1 MNNEEVNFEYTLPAD
16 INLVE
21 SESPVKNRKVKS
33 NGKAKNED
41 NEQLPEC
48 DYNEAFED
56 NNQND
61 EFDKSYENMENLEK
75 YKQNYGDEDEIQD
88 ENNEEKKE
96 DKIEDKSTKIKVEN
110 VNENLNNTNNM
121 TINSQNKYQSKF
133 LSTVNDNSKK
143 MSNPSRLQQA
153 EISYEKVQMKMN
165 KIFEEDEKLEKL
177 EEKKDYEVLSDVYIQ
192 QNLKL
197 IKNLEEFSQILNILI
212 EATRFTAKKQE
223 IEKKENPKKKKK
235 KVINPPINEGN
246 TSSENK
252 LVEVFKIEYN
262 RLKGRVEQLNGL
274 NYEENLLEKS
284 KEMSNEITLIETEN
298 KSLKLSQKQSEAKFE
313 RQGKNPKESNVD
325 LKKAS
330 ADYMNFRI
338 LNEQLIEKVQKNKIE
353 IEENEKKLNDLN
365 TKFEKN
371 KEIAENYGITEEVMN
386 KKCENTGKI
395 LSEESKQKESL
406 RVSMLKKCEVLE
418 KVSLSN
424 KKKYEA
430 EIARNIK
437 SIFNLENNIRELYSV
452 HSHKSKTAYL
462 NNMKFSE
469 LYDMYNATTSSTIN
483 SNLKEPTK
491 NNLVKMNEQINNRQ
505 TLEKQIISP
514 NSIKEKKRSE
524 KENYDKA
531 KPLPKIKSN
540 HQQDQIKKKVKTEK
554 IRNLEIKNKD
564 PSIEPD
570 NDDTYFTNVSPL
582 MVKPVVN
589 DKDKALHES
598 VLKAKEFIKGIQN
611 SSHGNLHS
619 LDGGQSVCEYKVENT
634 EKNFIHNVD
643 DEPISEM
650 LKKYEN
656 LNNKISIKN
665 NDLIIEEIDSNSE
678 KNKPIL
684 NENENVTKNNI
695 HNDRNIGFNET
706 KNGHNPEKNSIN
718 NKNVDLNPNTFKAA
732 ISGEILGSSNEINDF
747 KIHSSFE
754 FNNKQSI
761 KDKNL
766 LVQINKEGNYF
777 EQKKISVKNNN
788 DLDDLIL

>member
-1 MNNEEVNFEYTLPAD
+1 MNNEDVNFEYTLPAD

-41 NEQLPEC
+41 HEHFPEC

-61 EFDKSYENMENLEK
+61 EFDKSYEDMENLEK
-75 YKQNYGDEDEIQD
+75 YKQNYGEEDEFQD
-88 ENNEEKKE
+88 ENNDEKKE
-96 DKIEDKSTKIKVEN
+96 EKIEEKNTKIKFEN

-121 TINSQNKYQSKF
+121 TIISQNKNQSKF
-133 LSTVNDNSKK
+133 MSTVNDNSKK
-143 MSNPSRLQQA
+143 ISNPSRLQQA
-153 EISYEKVQMKMN
+153 EMAYDKVQMKMN

-212 EATRFTAKKQE
+212 EASRITAKKQE
-223 IEKKENPKKKKK
+223 LEKKENPKKKKK
-235 KVINPPINEGN
+235 KVIIPPNNEGN
-246 TSSENK
+246 TTSENK

-274 NYEENLLEKS
+274 NYEENLMEKS
-284 KEMSNEITLIETEN
+284 KEISQEITLIETEN
-298 KSLKLSQKQSEAKFE
+298 RSLKLSQKQSEAKFE

-330 ADYMNFRI
+330 ADYMNLRI

-353 IEENEKKLNDLN
+353 IEENEKKLGDLN
-365 TKFEKN
+365 TKLEKN
-371 KEIAENYGITEEVMN
+371 KEIAENYGITEEVLN
-386 KKCENTGKI
+386 KKSENTGKTI
-395 LSEESKQKESL
+395 NEESKQKESL
-406 RVSMLKKCEVLE
+406 RVNMLKKCEVLE

-437 SIFNLENNIRELYSV
+437 AIYNLENNIRDLYSV
-452 HSHKSKTAYL
+452 HNQKSKTAYL

-469 LYDMYNATTSSTIN
+469 IYDMYNATTSSTIN

-491 NNLVKMNEQINNRQ
+491 NNLVKINEQINNRH
-505 TLEKQIISP
+505 TSEKQIISP
-514 NSIKEKKRSE
+514 NNIKEKKRIE

-531 KPLPKIKSN
+531 KPLPKIKTN
-540 HQQDQIKKKVKTEK
+540 HQQEQVKRKVKTEK

-589 DKDKALHES
+589 EKDKALHDS
-598 VLKAKEFIKGIQN
+598 LLKAKEFIKGIQN
-611 SSHGNLHS
+611 NSHGNLNS
-619 LDGGQSVCEYKVENT
+619 LDAGQSVCEYKVENT
-634 EKNFIHNVD
+634 EKNCIHNVD

-665 NDLIIEEIDSNSE
+665 NDLIVEEVEMNSE
-678 KNKPIL
+678 KNIS
-684 NENENVTKNNI
+684 NENITKNNI
-695 HNDRNIGFNET
+695 LNDRISGLNES
-706 KNGHNPEKNSIN
+706 KNGHNHDKDSNN
-718 NKNVDLNPNTFKAA
+718 NKHIDLNPNTFKAA
-732 ISGEILGSSNEINDF
+732 ISGEIVGTSNDVNDF
-747 KIHSSFE
+747 KFHSSFE
-754 FNNKQSI
+754 TNNKLSI

-766 LVQINKEGNYF
+766 LVQINNEGNNI
-777 EQKKISVKNNN
+777 EQKKISVRNNN